1 MTLDAEALWS
11 NRRRS
16 ILKYLYDQITSSS
29 KKIYNMDINVQGW
42 NLKNNTKFGE
52 LSDYDRCIIF
62 EELGTGGTRHTIAT
76 VQFRIVGKRNDC
88 SQIDFTMKAFYDM
101 VDAVQDAM
109 DIDTI
114 SIYDYVV
121 PETPVD
127 TGEKMICIFDA
138 EGSRLLDPD
147 ADPMEYVLT
156 YNFRS
161 FHESRKWH

>member
-1 MTLDAEALWS
+1 MTLDTAALWS

-88 SQIDFTMKAFYDM
+88 SQIDRK
-101 VDAVQDAM
+101 
-109 DIDTI
+109 
-114 SIYDYVV
+114 SVV
-121 PETPVD
+121 
-127 TGEKMICIFDA
+127 
-138 EGSRLLDPD
+138 
-147 ADPMEYVLT
+147 
-156 YNFRS
+156 
-161 FHESRKWH
+161 